1 MSFKEHNNRN
11 IAKKLA
17 EYITGTELRQY
28 VARKVKKY
36 VKADNPVIFDGAIG
50 SGQLEQFVNPSKIY
64 GVDIQEQSVLTTR
77 QNYKDTDL
85 EIKSFFNYNRND
97 FIANAVVMNPPFS
110 IEFKSLTDEEKEN
123 IQKEFGW
130 KKSGKVD
137 DIFVLKSLKYTE
149 RFAFYILFPGV
160 CYRKTEQNFR
170 ELIGNN
176 LAELNLIR
184 NAFDDTSIE
193 VIFIVV
199 DKEKT
204 TRELEQEIYD
214 CKSKKQ
220 IHHEISE
227 IPENFRWETPH
238 EIIEKEEINIEE
250 LNKTISESWIKSFEK
265 NLEIEIFLKFELGA
279 DIDVLGNIKKVRF
292 ICDKFEK
299 QLKGSKK
306 CSSMTPQEKQLKLF
320 SLFTALQQ

>member
-64 GVDIQEQSVLTTR
+64 GVDIQEQSALMAE
-77 QNYKDTDL
+77 QNYENTDI
-85 EIKSFFNYNRND
+85 EIGSFFNYTRED
-97 FIANAVVMNPPFS
+97 FVTDAVIMNPPFS
-110 IEFKSLTDEEKEN
+110 IEFKSLSNEEKEN
-123 IQKEFGW
+123 IQKEFEW

-137 DIFVLKSLKYTE
+137 DIFVLKSLKYAK
-149 RFAFYILFPGV
+149 RFGFYILFPGV
-160 CYRKTEQNFR
+160 GYRKTEEKFR
-170 ELIGNN
+170 GLIGNT

>member
-36 VKADNPVIFDGAIG
+36 VKIDNPVIFDGAVG
-50 SGQLEQFVNPSKIY
+50 SGQLEQFINPSKIY

-123 IQKEFGW
+123 IQKEFRW

-149 RFAFYILFPGV
+149 
-160 CYRKTEQNFR
+160 
-170 ELIGNN
+170 
-176 LAELNLIR
+176 
-184 NAFDDTSIE
+184 
-193 VIFIVV
+193 
-199 DKEKT
+199 
-204 TRELEQEIYD
+204 
-214 CKSKKQ
+214 
-220 IHHEISE
+220 
-227 IPENFRWETPH
+227 
-238 EIIEKEEINIEE
+238 
-250 LNKTISESWIKSFEK
+250 
-265 NLEIEIFLKFELGA
+265 
-279 DIDVLGNIKKVRF
+279 
-292 ICDKFEK
+292 
-299 QLKGSKK
+299 
-306 CSSMTPQEKQLKLF
+306 
-320 SLFTALQQ
+320 